1 MAEWLKAHDSKS
13 CGQKCLGGS
22 NPLASAIT
30 KNRNK
35 ISVFSNDLRSESTT
49 FVSNVISFLEKQDFL
64 ILLRLI
70 TNPLN

>member
-1 MAEWLKAHDSKS
+1 MVEGARLERVYAGN
-13 CGQKCLGGS
+13 CIGGS

-35 ISVFSNDLRSESTT
+35 ISVFSNDLGGELIT
-49 FVSNVISFLEKQDFL
+49 FVSNVISFLEKQDSL
-64 ILLRLI
+64 ILLRSI